1 MSDAS
6 SFSHN
11 RRLQLQ
17 PVVGVT
23 SEASRHT
30 AGTATAP
37 APGTLWTPAPSSSW
51 SAFRSVAPSSK
62 KARLQSAVREIKKSV
77 DLWSME
83 VVRNKLQL
91 AEVRSQTCVR
101 FAESDVS
108 LLHITDLV
116 QSHFEAEGGVPC
128 DDRIILVDNRGVPF
142 GDVGG
147 TRGRIY
153 VTSMHVQYA

>member
-1 MSDAS
+1 MATRRQYFPRPEVDSTDSRLVIAINS
-6 SFSHN
+6 TATRSWWKSRMCPMPRRFRS

-30 AGTATAP
+30 ARTATAP
-37 APGTLWTPAPSSSW
+37 APGTSWTPAPSSSW

-62 KARLQSAVREIKKSV
+62 KARSQSEVREIKKSV

-91 AEVRSQTCVR
+91 AEVRSLCR
-101 FAESDVS
+101 K
-108 LLHITDLV
+108 
-116 QSHFEAEGGVPC
+116 
-128 DDRIILVDNRGVPF
+128 
-142 GDVGG
+142 
-147 TRGRIY
+147 
-153 VTSMHVQYA
+153 